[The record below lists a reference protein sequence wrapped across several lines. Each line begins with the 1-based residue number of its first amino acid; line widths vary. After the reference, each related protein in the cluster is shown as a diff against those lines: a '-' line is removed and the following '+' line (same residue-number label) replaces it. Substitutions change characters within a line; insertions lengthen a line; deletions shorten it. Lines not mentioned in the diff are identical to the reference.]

1 VQNLQG
7 FCIGPG
13 LEFGK
18 TNYENSSYQV
28 VAPGLEVGYKWI
40 WVNGLTF
47 ELGDGI
53 GIVYSKRND
62 SQNPAREWQV
72 DMIVFYLLSV
82 RLGVAL

>member
-1 VQNLQG
+1 
-7 FCIGPG
+7 
-13 LEFGK
+13 
-18 TNYENSSYQV
+18 